1 MIQLIQNIQGNFI
14 TEIKGE
20 ITYAKSIE
28 ADIQR
33 EDYINIY
40 AFTAFLQNLSQTPRT
55 NRITKPFTFGYT
67 PPIGIIEQNIDIN
80 Y

>member
-1 MIQLIQNIQGNFI
+1 MVQLIQNIEGNFI

-20 ITYAKSIE
+20 LAYVKNIE
-28 ADIQR
+28 SDIQL

-40 AFTAFLQNLSQTPRT
+40 AFTAFLQNLSQTPKTSRL
-55 NRITKPFTFGYT
+55 NKPLMFGYAL
-67 PPIGIIEQNIDIN
+67 PLGITQKNIEIN

>member
-14 TEIKGE
+14 TEITG
-20 ITYAKSIE
+20 SIIYVKNVE
-28 ADIQR
+28 FEIQR

-40 AFTAFLQNLSQTPRT
+40 GLTAFLQNLSQTPKT
-55 NRITKPFTFGYT
+55 NRVEKPFNFGYK
-67 PPIGIIEQNIDIN
+67 PPINITQQTLDVN

>member
-1 MIQLIQNIQGNFI
+1 MITLIKNIQGDILTNI
-14 TEIKGE
+14 VGDINNSSEILGE
-20 ITYAKSIE
+20 
-28 ADIQR
+28 IQR
-33 EDYINIY
+33 EDYIDIY

>member
-14 TEIKGE
+14 TEIKGG

-28 ADIQR
+28 ANIQR

-40 AFTAFLQNLSQTPRT
+40 AFTAFLQNLSQTPIT
-55 NRITKPFTFGYT
+55 NRLAKPFTFGYT
-67 PPIGIIEQNIDIN
+67 PPIGITEQNIDIN